1 MRPMHRLFFGIF
13 GAILLQDLSAAQ
25 QEILH
30 ELPGLRNLI
39 HHSDDVYSGSEP
51 VSEEAFAS
59 LKSLGVKTIVSV
71 DGATPD
77 IDMAMKYGIGYVHGP
92 FGYDTIPL
100 TAQLSL
106 THAARRSK
114 TALYVHCHH
123 GKHRGPAAAAIICR
137 VKGLVDAA
145 GALTIM
151 EHAGT
156 SRDYK
161 GLWQAVELYSVPS
174 DDAKLPQLVEVATV
188 ESLPAAMAR
197 IDRNFDNLK
206 LCAASNW
213 KAPADHPD
221 LVAIQEA
228 LQLQE
233 SLHEAS
239 RRLSET
245 EHVAEHDETFRE
257 WLNESDSVA
266 QKLHET
272 LQADDTTAATAAFMS
287 LQKSCKQCHAAY
299 RDQ

>member
-30 ELPGLRNLI
+30 ELPGLRNLM

-59 LKSLGVKTIVSV
+59 LKSLGVQTIVSV

-77 IDMAMKYGIGYVHGP
+77 IDMAMKYGIGYVHVP

-197 IDRNFDNLK
+197 IDRNIDHLK
-206 LCAASNW
+206 LCAATDW
-213 KAPADHPD
+213 TAPADHPD
-221 LVAIQEA
+221 LSASQEA
-228 LQLQE
+228 LQLKE
-233 SLHEAS
+233 SLHETS
-239 RRLSET
+239 RRLSEKA
-245 EHVAEHDETFRE
+245 HAAGYDATFRK
-257 WLNESDSVA
+257 WLAESDSSA
-266 QKLHET
+266 QTLHASI
-272 LQADDTTAATAAFMS
+272 QANDHTRATAAFMS
-287 LQKSCKQCHAAY
+287 LQRSCTQCHASY